1 MRSVAGLVCVAL
13 LAACGANKSDG
24 SFVQGDRGVVVT
36 PAGDESRRVRL
47 EVIGDRIVRVTSSAD
62 GNLDLPKSLMVVEST
77 APAPKFA
84 VERREGEVALSTSQV
99 VATVSLADGRVKFAD
114 ASGNPL
120 LAEDATRAPS
130 KGVSQRF
137 NSGTDEGFF
146 GGGQHQYGMV
156 DLNGED
162 VELSQHN
169 SDIAVPFV
177 VSTRNYGVL
186 WDNNGISRI
195 GDPKPYGLASRDLV
209 IRDANGKPGG
219 FTARYSLGGVHKL
232 ERVEKDINYQYI
244 RDRFDWPNELLEPK
258 APVPGAPP
266 NILPDQSV
274 VWEGTLETRKPGAHK
289 FQLYGSSYFK
299 VYVNDALVLDRW
311 RQNWNPLYH
320 PFDVTMDPKK
330 PTRIR
335 IEWIPEGGYIALLH
349 NDPLPDAERHSLA
362 FTSDVGRAVDYYFV
376 QGSDQDEV
384 IAGYRTLTGKSV
396 MLPKWAYGFW
406 QSRQRYTNQKELVDV
421 VAEYRKRRIPLDNI
435 VLDWFYWKED
445 SWGSHEFDE
454 ARFPDPKGMVDA
466 VHAHDARLMISV
478 WPKFYPTTANYKE
491 LDAAGFIYRKNV
503 EDGYLDWVGPGY
515 KNAFYDPY
523 SKAAREMYWRQV
535 NEKLGVLG
543 IDAWWMD
550 ATEPDPH
557 SNLDIDSLI
566 ARNGPTALGPAEQ
579 FFNTYALVHS
589 GGVYE
594 GARAAR
600 PDTRVF
606 ILTRSGTA
614 GIQRNASA
622 LWSGDIVSRWDDLY
636 NQISAGVSIG
646 YSGLPNWT
654 FDIGGF
660 ALEQRFSTQK
670 PKPEDLAEWRELN
683 LRWFQ
688 LGAFAPIFRSHGE
701 FPFREIYNLA
711 PQNSKE
717 DSEVYESLVWHDK
730 LRYRLMPYI
739 YTLAADTY
747 HRDGTIM
754 RGLAMDFTDDVA
766 ARNVRDEYLFGKAF
780 LVAPVYEHRAR
791 TRQVYLPAGADWY
804 DFHTGAFQSG
814 GRSIEAAAP
823 LARMPLYVRA
833 GSIVPVGPEIQ
844 HTAEKPGAPITLLV
858 FTGADGSFD
867 YYEDDGLTYG
877 YERGEFARIPLR
889 YDAERNSLVIGA
901 RSGSYKGMPAE
912 RTFRVRWIRPGAKA
926 PADLDAAADATVEY
940 NGAEI
945 AVPVRAAPVS

>member
-1 MRSVAGLVCVAL
+1 MRSLAVLVCVAL
-13 LAACGANKSDG
+13 LAACGTKKSEG
-24 SFVQGDRGVVVT
+24 SFVRSERGIVVT
-36 PAGDESRRVRL
+36 PAANESRRVRL
-47 EVIGDRIVRVTSSAD
+47 EVIGDRIVRVTAAAD
-62 GNLDLPKSLMVVEST
+62 GNLDLPKSLMVVESAA
-77 APAPKFA
+77 APAFE
-84 VERREGEVALSTSQV
+84 VEQREGDVVLTTTQV
-99 VATVSLADGRVKFAD
+99 VATVSLADGAVKFTD
-114 ASGNPL
+114 ASGKPL
-120 LAEDATRAPS
+120 LAEDSRSTPA
-130 KGVSQRF
+130 KGISQRF
-137 NSGTDEGFF
+137 NPGTDEAFF

-156 DLNGED
+156 NLNGED

-195 GDPKPYGLASRDLV
+195 GDPRPYGLASRDLV
-209 IRDANGKPGG
+209 IRDANGEAGG
-219 FTARYSLGGVHKL
+219 FTARYSLGGVQKL
-232 ERVEKDINYQYI
+232 ERIEKDINYQYI

-266 NILPDQSV
+266 NILPNQSV
-274 VWEGTLETRKPGAHK
+274 VWEGTLETQKPGVHK

-299 VYVNDALVLDRW
+299 LYVNDALVLDRW

-320 PFDVTMDPKK
+320 PFDVPMTAQA
-330 PTRIR
+330 PTKVR
-335 IEWIPEGGYIALLH
+335 IEWIPDGGYIALLH
-349 NDPLPDAERHSLA
+349 NDPLPDAERHSLT
-362 FTSDVGRAVDYYFV
+362 FTSDVGRAVDYYFI
-376 QGSDQDEV
+376 QGADQDQV
-384 IAGYRTLTGKSV
+384 IAGYRALTGKSV

-421 VAEYRKRRIPLDNI
+421 VSEYRKRKIPLDNI

-445 SWGSHEFDE
+445 SWGSHEFDP

-466 VHAHDARLMISV
+466 VHAQNARLMISV
-478 WPKFYPTTANYKE
+478 WPKFYPTTANYQE
-491 LDAAGFIYRKNV
+491 LDDAGFIYRKNV

-523 SKAAREMYWRQV
+523 SQPAREMYWRQV

-579 FFNTYALVHS
+579 LFNTYALVHS

-594 GARAAR
+594 GARTAR
-600 PDTRVF
+600 PDTRAF

-622 LWSGDIVSRWDDLY
+622 VWSGDIVSRWDDLY
-636 NQISAGVSIG
+636 NQISSGVSIG

-660 ALEQRFSTQK
+660 ALEQRFSTPK

-711 PQNSKE
+711 PQG
-717 DSEVYESLVWHDK
+717 SEVYNSLVWYDK

-739 YTLAADTY
+739 YTLAADTH

-766 ARNVRDEYLFGKAF
+766 ARNVRDQYLFGKAF
-780 LVAPVYEHRAR
+780 LVAPVYKHQAR
-791 TRQVYLPAGADWY
+791 SRQVYLPAGANWF
-804 DFHTGAFQSG
+804 DFHSGAVQSG
-814 GRSIEAAAP
+814 GQIVEAAAP
-823 LARMPLYVRA
+823 LARMPLFVRS

-844 HTAEKPGAPITLLV
+844 HTAEKPGAPLTLLV

-867 YYEDDGLTYG
+867 YYEDDGVSYG

-889 YDAERNSLVIGA
+889 YDAEKDTLTIGA
-901 RSGSYKGMPAE
+901 RSGSYQGMPGK
-912 RTFRVRWIRPGAKA
+912 RTFRVRWIRAGAK
-926 PADLDAAADATVEY
+926 PPSNLDAPADATVEY
-940 NGAEI
+940 VGAELS
-945 AVPVRAAPVS
+945 VPGAGSRKN